1 MRNPYIVG
9 PWVSGTNFYG
19 REAIIEDLLDENH
32 KCIYLIGNRRIGKTS
47 LLHKIEEEVQ
57 KISEIPIFLDL
68 QLTPEGGIR
77 RMARSLYE
85 EVLRKSRQFPILE
98 RINRENNDICEAI
111 SSIANTAKQAN
122 LKICLLIDEGEILL
136 KLETKHIQRL
146 QATLQNQSNVRT
158 IIAASKR
165 LGGQSD
171 PDMNQKQAFLLQGWI
186 IKYMPL
192 LSEEEAKGLIAQIN
206 NGHGQIKVGE
216 DIQQEIMELA
226 GNHPYLIQYL
236 CDKLFHRDG
245 YLRSIDERA
254 KSIEPQLSIFFQS
267 DFESLSSI
275 ERDIMKKLSDKKIL
289 NIDEIQN
296 HLNFK
301 KNHFDLYLVSL
312 EKSCYILYKE
322 EKNHY
327 LIANDFLYRWFKS
340 RLFEDT
346 PLGVSE
352 DATLETIKTG
362 LRVPVINI
370 FISYSHKDELYK
382 EELDKHLST
391 LKRNKE
397 IATWNVRQILPGS
410 EWNDVVKNEIKN
422 ADIILLLISADFND
436 SDDIWEVEIKE
447 AIERHH
453 KKEARVIPVY
463 IRECDWEGM
472 PYAHLQG
479 LPNGAKPVA
488 LYKNK
493 DQAFTEI
500 VDGLKKVIDERRKY

>member
-9 PWVSGTNFYG
+9 PWVSGANFYG

-47 LLHKIEEEVQ
+47 LLHKLEEEVL

-85 EVLRKSRQFPILE
+85 EVLRKSRQFPFLE
-98 RINRENNDICEAI
+98 RINREDNDICEAI
-111 SSIANTAKQAN
+111 SSIANIAKQAN
-122 LKICLLIDEGEILL
+122 LKVCLLIDEGEILL

-206 NGHGQIKVGE
+206 NGHSQIKVGE
-216 DIQQEIMELA
+216 DIQQEIMELT

-245 YLRSIDERA
+245 YLRSIDKRA
-254 KSIEPQLSIFFQS
+254 KSIEPQLSLFFQS

-275 ERDIMKKLSDKKIL
+275 ERDIMKKLSGEKTF
-289 NIDEIQN
+289 NVDEIQN
-296 HLNFK
+296 HLNFNN
-301 KNHFDLYLVSL
+301 NHFDLYLVSL

-340 RLFEDT
+340 GLFENT
-346 PLGVSE
+346 PPEVSE

-362 LRVPVINI
+362 LRVPVINM
-370 FISYSHKDELYK
+370 FISYSHKDKAYK
-382 EELDKHLST
+382 EALDIHLSA
-391 LKRNKE
+391 LIHNKK
-397 IATWNVRQILPGS
+397 IDTWTDQKILPGDK
-410 EWNDVVKNEIKN
+410 WDNTIKN
-422 ADIILLLISADFND
+422 QLKAADIILLLISSYFIA
-436 SDDIWEVEIKE
+436 SKYIWEVEIKM
-447 AIERHH
+447 AIERHNNN
-453 KKEARVIPVY
+453 ETRVIPIY
-463 IRECDWEGM
+463 IRPCDWKGM
-472 PYAHLQG
+472 PFAHLQG

-500 VDGLKKVIDERRKY
+500 VDGLKKVIDDRRK